1 MIDLTKETLHA
12 VVKEGQHV
20 WPLKIT
26 ANSIQAGLS
35 SSIFVFHASL
45 DADPY
50 EGDVFEAIASVQQM
64 TEIPENAPAVDSNG
78 ELCPYYRSNTLT
90 FYARSPA
97 EAEDLWNDILEDV
110 DDLTRNWA
118 ALTSLQDDG
127 TTSSSLVL
135 SENINA
141 NARDIVNVEKIG
153 FRTLTPEVAIDIDP
167 DGNPTTQGRGIRMGG
182 DVEFYR
188 TGINSATIDAVL
200 NIEGSLLIN
209 GVAVEGTTQAYVH
222 QQEAPSALWTV
233 FHNLGFRPNVYV
245 EDTAGNVIIGDINY
259 TSTSSLQIN
268 FNGIDIT
275 GTAYLS

>member
-1 MIDLTKETLHA
+1 MIDLTKETLRA

-26 ANSIQAGLS
+26 ANSIQEGLP
-35 SSIFVFHASL
+35 SSIFVFHASIN
-45 DADPY
+45 DDPY
-50 EGDVFEAIASVQQM
+50 AGDIFEAVASVQQI
-64 TEIPENAPAVDSNG
+64 TDIPENAAAVDSNG

-97 EAEDLWNDILEDV
+97 EADDLWHDIVEDV

-118 ALTSLQDDG
+118 ALTNLQDDG
-127 TTSSSLVL
+127 TTSSTIVL
-135 SENINA
+135 RENINA

-153 FRTLTPEVAIDIDP
+153 FRTLTPAVAIDIDP
-167 DGNPTTQGRGIRMGG
+167 AGNPTTQGRGIRMGG

-188 TGINSATIDAVL
+188 TGANAATIDAVL
-200 NIEGSLLIN
+200 NIQGSLLIN

-222 QQEAPSALWTV
+222 LQEAPSSLWSIP
-233 FHNLGFRPNVYV
+233 HNLGFRPNVYV
-245 EDTAGNVIIGDINY
+245 EDTAGNVIVGDINY
-259 TSTSSLQIN
+259 TSTSALQID
-268 FNGIDIT
+268 FNGINIT